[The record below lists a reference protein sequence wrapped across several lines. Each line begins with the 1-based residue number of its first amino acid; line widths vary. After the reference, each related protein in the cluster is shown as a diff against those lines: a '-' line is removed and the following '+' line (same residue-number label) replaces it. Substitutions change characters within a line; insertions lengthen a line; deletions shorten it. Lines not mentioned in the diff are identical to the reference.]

1 MQTDQKTRLSQQ
13 LDRFS
18 MISMHL
24 NMNRNMQFI
33 QEHDLSFIQLNSLM
47 FIHRSGCSNIQNLV
61 DYIGVTK
68 AAVSQMVDR
77 LVDSGLVSRNEDPI
91 DRRSK
96 LICLSKAGDELLQK
110 VFITNRKWTSILAE
124 NLTETQQQ
132 QACQIFEIF
141 NDKLV
146 QLKEGINL
154 EVKRNY
160 PC

>member
-1 MQTDQKTRLSQQ
+1 MQTDQNMRLSQQ
-13 LDRFS
+13 LERFS

-24 NMNRNMQFI
+24 SMTRNMQFL

-47 FIHRSGCSNIQNLV
+47 YIHRSGCSNIQNLA
-61 DYIGVTK
+61 DHIGVTK
-68 AAVSQMVDR
+68 AAVSQMIDR

-96 LICLSKAGDELLQK
+96 LICLSKAGEELLQK
-110 VFITNRKWTSILAE
+110 VFSTNRRWIPILAE
-124 NLTETQQQ
+124 NLTDTQQQ

-141 NDKLV
+141 NDKLM
-146 QLKEGINL
+146 QLQEGINL

>member
-1 MQTDQKTRLSQQ
+1 
-13 LDRFS
+13 
-18 MISMHL
+18 
-24 NMNRNMQFI
+24 
-33 QEHDLSFIQLNSLM
+33 
-47 FIHRSGCSNIQNLV
+47 
-61 DYIGVTK
+61 
-68 AAVSQMVDR
+68 MVDR